1 MNRPVPRHNV
11 NLTAEELE
19 LVLRGALG
27 KGEHDGGRER
37 FEADAARYFG
47 VAHAIA
53 VESGRTALH
62 LALEGLDLPEGAT
75 VVLPSYC
82 FFSLVKVV
90 EGMGYIPR
98 FAPVNP
104 NTFALCPDRLADH
117 IEGAH
122 AVIVIQPFGQI
133 ADMAPLKAIT
143 ESLHIPLVEDASQST
158 GARWG
163 RLPAGSIGDVGVF
176 SLVSGKNLQTF
187 GGGLVVTHSA
197 DIARGISVRLS
208 GATGHTNAHAAR
220 AFRSGLQRWFLTTPI
235 GYQALMHP
243 ISRLLSW
250 VAPSVLEG
258 MLYEERASYDP
269 DRRLYRLSDA
279 QGALGCLEL
288 AELDRRNAA
297 RRANALRMLDGLQ
310 GIHDL
315 HLPQFDARCENSF
328 NAVAVRSAR
337 ADELT
342 RGLQKSGFDVRTD
355 YMEWL
360 GPKADFDESV
370 IYLPNHPGMST
381 DDIDRLVASVRSA
394 LK

>member
-27 KGEHDGGRER
+27 QGDHEGGRER

-47 VAHAIA
+47 VPHAIA

-90 EGMGYIPR
+90 EGMGFIPR
-98 FAPVNP
+98 FAPVDP
-104 NTFALCPDRLADH
+104 NSFALCPARLADH
-117 IEGAH
+117 LEGAH
-122 AVIVIQPFGQI
+122 AVIVIQPFGQV
-133 ADMAPLKAIT
+133 ADM
-143 ESLHIPLVEDASQST
+143 ESLQSITALLNIPLVEDASQST

-163 RLPAGSIGDVGVF
+163 RHPVGSIGDVGVF

-187 GGGLVVTHSA
+187 GGGLILTHRA
-197 DIARGISVRLS
+197 DVARGISVRMS
-208 GATGHTNAHAAR
+208 GATAHTGDHAAQ
-220 AFRSGLQRWFLTTPI
+220 AFRAGLQRWFLTTPV
-235 GYQALMHP
+235 GYRTVMHP

-258 MLYEERASYDP
+258 MLYEERARYDP

-288 AELDRRNAA
+288 AELDRRNAT
-297 RRANALRMLDGLQ
+297 RRANALRLIDGLR
-310 GIHDL
+310 GIHGL

-328 NAVAVRSAR
+328 NAVAVRCAR

-342 RGLQKSGFDVRTD
+342 GALQKDGFDVRSD

-360 GPKADFDESV
+360 GPAADFDEPV

-381 DDIDRLVASVRSA
+381 ADIDRLVSSVRSA